1 MDLCGDL
8 MLNIVFDNDDDCS
21 VFSIIFNGDDHLCA
35 FPKQVILRYEAQYS
49 ASGTEAPTYKLVGAQ
64 RERRSFQH
72 IPVTHIFTQ
81 RERVRALMTVCGKKL
96 GPDVVQHILSYVLF
110 SAAQIAAEQRKY
122 GDLIDLILW
131 RDDVAFA
138 KRKEINRCQK
148 ALRATQTYIDRA
160 PVHQNVEVQLNIC
173 SSTKERIESI
183 QLQLAQNEGEQQD
196 AYQDKRIA
204 EKWLRKQCPGFEP
217 FL

>member
-1 MDLCGDL
+1 

-64 RERRSFQH
+64 RERRSFQP
-72 IPVTHIFTQ
+72 IPMTHVFTQ

-110 SAAQIAAEQRKY
+110 SAAQIAAEQHKY
-122 GDLIDLILW
+122 GELIDLIFW
-131 RDDVAFA
+131 RNDVAFT
-138 KRKEINRCQK
+138 KRKEISRCQN

-160 PVHQNVEVQLNIC
+160 PVDQNVEVQLDIC
-173 SSTKERIESI
+173 SSTKARIQTI
-183 QLQLAQNEGEQQD
+183 QLQLVQNEAELRE
-196 AYQDKRIA
+196 AIQDKRTV
-204 EKWLRKQCPGFEP
+204 EKWLTKQCPGYA
-217 FL
+217 LY